1 MRMAIKDAPKSQPKS
16 RKEAVRFIIFF
27 FLLVL
32 GFTFLV
38 RLPLIDEGLILPY
51 TKFITWISS
60 KSFLIAGIEVE
71 PLNTYMRHSS
81 FTVDIRRGCDG
92 VVATLILVSACIAF
106 PAPWKKKLTG
116 VLWGYILIFVLN
128 LVRVVILFSLGMKGW
143 MGAFE
148 FVHTYI
154 AQFVVIAAA
163 MIFWVYWASRLNN
176 PYNIEAQEQTTS

>member
-1 MRMAIKDAPKSQPKS
+1 MVDRDAQENQPRS
-16 RKEAVRFIIFF
+16 RKEAVRFIVFF

-60 KSFLIAGIEVE
+60 KSFLLAGIEVE
-71 PLNTYMRHSS
+71 AISTYMRHPS
-81 FTVDIRRGCDG
+81 FSVDIRRGCDG

-106 PAPWKKKLTG
+106 PAPWWKKIRG
-116 VLWGYILIFVLN
+116 VLWGYVLIFVLN
-128 LVRVVILFSLGMKGW
+128 LVRVVVLFSLGMKGW
-143 MGAFE
+143 MEAFE

-163 MIFWVYWASRLNN
+163 MIFWVYWASRLDN
-176 PYNIEAQEQTTS
+176 PGIAEAQEKLTS